1 MQQESQNKLIWDE
14 TSIIQILNAVSLTSS
29 RNLSISKE
37 AEDGEMEEADAL
49 NAWSSYLICVRNHQ
63 RLATDQLTAS

>member
-1 MQQESQNKLIWDE
+1 MQKESQNKLIWDE

-29 RNLSISKE
+29 RNLSTSKE